1 MEIVINEYRIKY
13 KETGT
18 GDRTVVILQGWGTEM
33 SLYDSMAASIS
44 SDYRVV
50 QFDFPGFGG
59 SDEPREP
66 WAVDDYADF
75 FLRLMDKLKIN
86 KATLIGHSYGGRVII
101 KLASRKNL
109 PFDIEKIVLVDSA
122 GILPVKTPK
131 QLRKIR
137 RYKRLKKFYSN
148 PLIYKIF
155 HKQIDAWRD
164 KQGSAD
170 YRNASPMM
178 KQCMVKAVNED
189 LTDLLPLIKQDTLLV
204 WGENDTATPISD
216 GRLMEKSIP
225 NAGLAVISNAGHFC
239 FVEQRVI
246 FDRIMK
252 SYFKIGAV

>member
-1 MEIVINEYRIKY
+1 MEIVINDYKIKY
-13 KETGT
+13 KETGA

-75 FLRLMDKLKIN
+75 FLQLMDKLHIN

-101 KLASRKNL
+101 KLASRGVL
-109 PFDIEKIVLVDSA
+109 SFDIERIVLVDSA
-122 GILPVKTPK
+122 GILPIKTPK

-155 HKQIDAWRD
+155 HKQIDAWRNR
-164 KQGSAD
+164 QGSAD

-189 LTDLLPLIKQDTLLV
+189 LTDLLPLIKQDTLLI

-216 GRLMEKSIP
+216 GRFMEKSIP

-239 FVEQRVI
+239 FVEQRAI

>member
-1 MEIVINEYRIKY
+1 MEIVINDYKIKY
-13 KETGT
+13 KETGA
-18 GDRTVVILQGWGTEM
+18 GDRIVVILQGWGTEM

-44 SDYRVV
+44 SDYRVI

-75 FLRLMDKLKIN
+75 FLQLMDKLQIN

-101 KLASRKNL
+101 KLASRAAL
-109 PFDIEKIVLVDSA
+109 PFDIERIVLVDSA

-148 PLIYKIF
+148 PVIYRIF

-189 LTDLLPLIKQDTLLV
+189 LTDLLPLIKQDTLLI
-204 WGENDTATPISD
+204 WGENDTATPVSD
-216 GRLMEKSIP
+216 GKFMEQRIP